1 MAATQTFVNHQSQ
14 SQVDQEFNQQ
24 TCRQAAKDLW
34 EANVPASYYDIRKAL
49 KFSTT
54 NKTVRKVFTEM
65 TLLCGGQQ
73 DPSEYNAQW
82 IREQNYKENVKIAID
97 LLCSYAGGA
106 YPCANDGRV
115 NVEYWFIK
123 DFIGVPNTNKT
134 VRAIA
139 AILQEERQNPWDEN
153 CGAYTL
159 QQYVYYLI
167 SLRESRTNVF
177 GISCSIATS

>member
-1 MAATQTFVNHQSQ
+1 MNKSVS
-14 SQVDQEFNQQ
+14 
-24 TCRQAAKDLW
+24 
-34 EANVPASYYDIRKAL
+34 SYAPKYL

-54 NKTVRKVFTEM
+54 NKTVRTVFREM
-65 TLLCGGQQ
+65 TLLYGGQQ

-97 LLCSYAGGA
+97 LLCSYEGGA

-115 NVEYWFIK
+115 NVECWFIK
-123 DFIGVPNTNKT
+123 DFIGVSNTNKT
-134 VRAIA
+134 VREIA

-167 SLRESRTNVF
+167 SLRETRTNVF
-177 GISCSIATS
+177 AFICRIGTYQNKKGNQTS